1 MKNDGFYAKHI
12 RPLTRHK
19 VFSLVIILIAMV
31 VLFSIWSNLTGSQF
45 FKASTMK
52 NILNSIVLSA
62 FLAIGSG
69 CLLLSGNMDLSI
81 AAIGAFGGMIF
92 AVAIEYWGLH
102 WIVSMLISIVFCA
115 LLGAVNATMITKFRF
130 PAFIATLAMASM
142 SKGIMFMFST
152 IGKGGGSATNVSVY
166 DQPAL
171 DFIGSGTVGPA
182 KFAVPFGVVV
192 ILILFLVYGV
202 MVAKS
207 KFGMKIMMM
216 GGNPTA
222 ATLAGISSTKIT
234 YILFMNS
241 AILGCLAGVVQTSRL
256 GQGSLTALQNNQF
269 TGITA
274 AILGGI
280 SFGGGAGGMG
290 GAFVGLLI
298 LNTFQIGMNTVGVN
312 PFWVNVFSGI
322 ILLVALATDFLSQK
336 RLGNLKTA

>member
-1 MKNDGFYAKHI
+1 M
-12 RPLTRHK
+12 RHK
-19 VFSLVIILIAMV
+19 VFSLVLILLAMV
-31 VLFSIWSNLTGSQF
+31 LVFSIWSQLTGSRF

-69 CLLLSGNMDLSI
+69 SLLLSGNMDLSI

-92 AVAIEYWGLH
+92 AVAIAYWGLH
-102 WIVSMLISIVFCA
+102 WIIAMVIAIVFCA
-115 LLGAVNATMITKFRF
+115 MLGAVNAMMITKFRF

-152 IGKGGGSATNVSVY
+152 IGKGGGSAANVSVY

-171 DFIGSGTVGPA
+171 DFIGTGTIGP
-182 KFAVPFGVVV
+182 VPFGVVV
-192 ILILFLVYGV
+192 IIAFFLVYGI

-207 KFGMKIMMM
+207 KFGMKVMMM

-222 ATLAGISSTKIT
+222 ATLAGINAKRIT

-241 AILGCLAGVVQTSRL
+241 AVLGCLAGIVQTSRL

-312 PFWVNVFSGI
+312 PFWVNVFSGV
-322 ILLVALATDFLSQK
+322 ILLIALATDFLSQK
-336 RLGNLKTA
+336 RLGNLKTV

>member
-1 MKNDGFYAKHI
+1 MKDNFFDKNI
-12 RPLTRHK
+12 RPLLRHK
-19 VFSLVIILIAMV
+19 VFSLVIILVAMV
-31 VLFSIWSNLTGSQF
+31 VVFSLWSMLFTTGQF
-45 FKASTMK
+45 FKASTFW
-52 NILNSIVLSA
+52 NILNSVVLSA
-62 FLAIGSG
+62 FLAIGAG

-92 AVAIEYWGLH
+92 AVAIQYWGLH
-102 WIVSMLISIVFCA
+102 WIISMVISLVFSA
-115 LLGAVNATMITKFRF
+115 LLGAANATMITKFRF

-142 SKGIMFMFST
+142 SKGMMFIFST
-152 IGKGGGSATNVSVY
+152 IGKGGGSAANVSVY

-171 DFIGSGTVGPA
+171 EFIGNAKIGPI
-182 KFAVPFGVVV
+182 PFGVLV
-192 ILILFLVYGV
+192 IVIFFLVYGF

-241 AILGCLAGVVQTSRL
+241 AMLGCLAGIVQTSRL

-312 PFWVNVFSGI
+312 PFWVNVFSGV
-322 ILLVALATDFLSQK
+322 ILLIALAVDFLSQK
-336 RLGNLKTA
+336 RMGNLKSA